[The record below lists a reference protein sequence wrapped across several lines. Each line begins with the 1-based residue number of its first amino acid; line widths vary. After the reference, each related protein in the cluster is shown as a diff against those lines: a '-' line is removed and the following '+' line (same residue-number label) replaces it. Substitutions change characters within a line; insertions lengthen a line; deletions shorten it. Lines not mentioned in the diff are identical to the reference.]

1 MLLACWALA
10 RAWAAGTPAS
20 GLTWA
25 LFGAGT
31 VAVVV
36 VSRRLTN
43 ASRGMLLGG
52 LLAVGVAVA
61 LTGWLGVALHRGPWG
76 LASQGLWRAASTLT
90 YTNATAAL
98 LVPLA
103 LVAPALLT
111 ASPRSIPLSAAAMCL
126 LTTTALTLSRA
137 GVAGLGLGLL
147 VLCWLLPARRVVRA
161 AAAPVAGAGV
171 AVLGLVPSLQ
181 AAAPARPALAAV
193 AMAAGVG
200 LVVVAQPCASQQDQP
215 ILKIRK

>member
-1 MLLACWALA
+1 
-10 RAWAAGTPAS
+10 
-20 GLTWA
+20 
-25 LFGAGT
+25 
-31 VAVVV
+31 
-36 VSRRLTN
+36 
-43 ASRGMLLGG
+43 MLLGG

-215 ILKIRK
+215 IIKIRK